1 VRIVTAVWLRLPLVP
16 VIVSV
21 KLPFGVFVEVATVSL
36 EDPEPPL
43 IDVGVKVAVAS
54 DGSPV
59 TLRVTVP
66 VNPPMGETERV

>member
-1 VRIVTAVWLRLPLVP
+1 M
-16 VIVSV
+16 
-21 KLPFGVFVEVATVSL
+21 